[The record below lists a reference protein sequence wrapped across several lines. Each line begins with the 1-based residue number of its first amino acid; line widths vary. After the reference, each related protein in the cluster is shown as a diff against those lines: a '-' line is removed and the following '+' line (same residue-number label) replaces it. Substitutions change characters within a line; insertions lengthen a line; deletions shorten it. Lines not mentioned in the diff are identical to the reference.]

1 MSETGTTEGFERT
14 DILYSSRA
22 GWTVCRGKQ
31 RHRVVHRLL
40 NCSSVGTSSPREAR
54 TKVMEVKTKRGD
66 RLWS

>member
-1 MSETGTTEGFERT
+1 MGTMEDFERR

-22 GWTVCRGKQ
+22 GWMVCRGKQ

-40 NCSSVGTSSPREAR
+40 VCSSVGKSPGEAR

-66 RLWS
+66 GLWS